1 MQMNHYFAYGLV
13 ILGASFWGLTGLF
26 VENLYTFSF
35 TPWQVVTVRLS
46 ISSLILFIILASI
59 ARSYLKIRMK
69 DLPYFIAL
77 GVVSMAL
84 FNWCYFE
91 VIERSTLS
99 VAVIFIYTSPAFT
112 AIIARFLFKEK
123 LPLQKIIAVL
133 LTILGCGLVIQF
145 LPIGHFSLTTTT
157 IVLGLLSGLC
167 CSSYSIIGK
176 SASRIYHPLTITV
189 YSMICGSIFMIP
201 TSRIWTQKEAFIMK
215 EVWLN
220 ILGISIISTIFAYIL
235 FTIGLSYV
243 ESSKASILSSFELV
257 VAVLIGLLLLDEML
271 SSWQVF
277 GFILVFL
284 SLFLTVFSFRIKRS
298 TVNKMN

>member
-26 VENLYTFSF
+26 VENLYAFNF

-46 ISSLILFIILASI
+46 VSSFILFIILASI
-59 ARSYLKIRMK
+59 ARSYLKIRIK
-69 DLPYFIAL
+69 DLPYFMAL

-91 VIERSTLS
+91 VMERSTLS

-123 LPLQKIIAVL
+123 LPLQKIIAVF
-133 LTILGCGLVIQF
+133 LTIIGCGFVIQF
-145 LPIGHFSLTTTT
+145 LPIGSFSLTSTT
-157 IVLGLLSGLC
+157 IILGLLSGLF

-176 SASRIYHPLTITV
+176 FASRIYHPLTITV

-201 TSRIWTQKEAFIMK
+201 TSSIWTQKEAFMIK

-257 VAVLIGLLLLDEML
+257 IAVLIGLLLLNEML

-284 SLFLTVFSFRIKRS
+284 SLFLTVFSFRINR
-298 TVNKMN
+298 TRPIQN